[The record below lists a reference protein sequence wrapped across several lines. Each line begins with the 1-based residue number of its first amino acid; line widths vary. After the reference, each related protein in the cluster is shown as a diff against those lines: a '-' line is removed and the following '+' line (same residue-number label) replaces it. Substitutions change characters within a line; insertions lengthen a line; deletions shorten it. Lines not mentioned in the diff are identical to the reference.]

1 MPAPIIAV
9 GLGAL
14 GGVAL
19 EYVTTGG
26 NLTRRGVATSA
37 AVGAIPGVGLGVGGA
52 IRLGTKLGKI
62 HTYAHRIEKYDDLKT
77 LGMAT
82 VVPGSRVYLG
92 GSAYA
97 IASGAAAN
105 YVVGM
110 AYDKITHSSRG
121 SGSGTSTTTP
131 STKSSRRHG
140 PYSSHRSRRS
150 ASSGRRRK
158 RCTHRDK
165 RGRRCLRPAGHS
177 GRHRYQ

>member
-1 MPAPIIAV
+1 MAI
-9 GLGAL
+9 
-14 GGVAL
+14 
-19 EYVTTGG
+19 EYATTGG

-62 HTYAHRIEKYDDLKT
+62 HSYAHRIERVDDLKT

-110 AYDKITHSSRG
+110 AYDSITHSS
-121 SGSGTSTTTP
+121 SGSGTRAGSRTTT
-131 STKSSRRHG
+131 TQSSRRHG